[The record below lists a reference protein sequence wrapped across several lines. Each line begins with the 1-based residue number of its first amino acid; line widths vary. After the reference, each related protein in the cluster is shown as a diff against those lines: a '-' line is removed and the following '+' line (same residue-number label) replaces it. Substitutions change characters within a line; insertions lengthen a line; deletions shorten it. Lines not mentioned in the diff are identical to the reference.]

1 MMIERGDARANLC
14 RYCGFDCGSSF
25 FRLDWMAADAIPLIV
40 SSPGRVWKM
49 KVGISRGAGD
59 DAKKSDGF
67 KCDKNN
73 ACYQNC
79 VWVGPL
85 SFIITKCILSMNICD
100 IHQRIQFS
108 NFNIQKLLSFCN
120 PFLIRKH
127 PVFLFYSNLCW
138 RMVRGTKR
146 TRKLQ
151 GPPWDWRTHKEVCQC
166 RKYDHKKGGEQIF
179 SPRGQLTKKRADVEK
194 ETLSFIKGTT
204 HIA

>member
-1 MMIERGDARANLC
+1 MMIESERANLC
-14 RYCGFDCGSSF
+14 RYCGFDCGSPF
-25 FRLDWMAADAIPLIV
+25 FRLYWMADAMPLIV
-40 SSPGRVWKM
+40 SSPGRGLKNES
-49 KVGISRGAGD
+49 GDFETIGD

-138 RMVRGTKR
+138 TKR

>member
-1 MMIERGDARANLC
+1 MMIESERANL
-14 RYCGFDCGSSF
+14 RGYCGFDCGNPF
-25 FRLDWMAADAIPLIV
+25 LRLYWMADAMPLIV

-49 KVGISRGAGD
+49 KVGISRHEGM

-73 ACYQNC
+73 AYYQNC

-85 SFIITKCILSMNICD
+85 SFIISNIVHSTMNICD

-108 NFNIQKLLSFCN
+108 NFNIYKLLSFCN

-127 PVFLFYSNLCW
+127 PVFLLSNLCW